1 MPPTSPDVLI
11 IGGGLAGLSAAVEL
25 CRTGRSVLLVEQKP
39 RLGGR
44 TYSFTHPE
52 TGDEVDNG
60 QHLMMGCY
68 HSTLRYLR
76 TIGRM
81 DQVEVQKDLEI
92 IFRHP
97 DRLPTSLQTMSLPAP
112 LHVLGGLLR
121 LGHLSVMDR
130 LNLLRI
136 GPHLLFKD
144 PDTDPHLRS
153 ITVRQWLDAL
163 GQTETNKRKLWDII
177 AIGALNDATD
187 RISASLFLKVLQSAF
202 LGNRMNSSM
211 VIPLHGL
218 SSVLVDGAAEFIR
231 HRKGTILLD
240 TSVESIRTENGGIR
254 SVRLSDG
261 TEVHPRAVISAVPY
275 FDIPKVFGSGEAIG
289 LPGLSSLVSSPIVTI
304 HLWFD
309 AHFVKDRF
317 AALVDS
323 PIHWVFNKSRIY
335 PERNSALM
343 YLALVVSGAHAL
355 AEMEKE
361 ALVQLAVDELKRFY
375 PAAPLARV
383 IHSLVIKEKRA
394 TFSPMVGHEK
404 ARPPH
409 TTAVRNLLLA
419 GDWTDTKLPATIE
432 GAVQSGYAAAD
443 AVATMLP

>member
-1 MPPTSPDVLI
+1 MPRTSPDVLI

-25 CRTGRSVLLVEQKP
+25 CRAGRTVLLAEQKP

-76 TIGRM
+76 TIGTM
-81 DQVEVQKDLEI
+81 DQVEVQQDLEI
-92 IFRHP
+92 VFRHP
-97 DRLPTSLQTMSLPAP
+97 DRLPTSLRTMLLPAP
-112 LHVLGGLLR
+112 LHVLAGLLR
-121 LGHLSVMDR
+121 LGHLSILDR
-130 LNLLRI
+130 LALLRI

-144 PDTDPHLRS
+144 PDTDPYLS
-153 ITVRQWLDAL
+153 TITVRQWLDAL
-163 GQTETNKRKLWDII
+163 GQTDANKAKLWDII
-177 AIGALNDATD
+177 AVGALNDATD

-202 LGNRMNSSM
+202 LGSRRNSSM
-211 VIPLHGL
+211 VLPLHGL
-218 SSVLVDGAAEFIR
+218 SSVLVDGAAEYIR
-231 HRKGTILLD
+231 QRKGTILLNS
-240 TSVESIRTENGGIR
+240 SVENIVMENGAIQR
-254 SVRLSDG
+254 VRLSDG
-261 TEVHPRAVISAVPY
+261 TDVHPRAVISAVPY

-289 LPGLSSLVSSPIVTI
+289 LPGLGTLVSSPIVTI

-309 AHFVKDRF
+309 AHFVKERF
-317 AALVDS
+317 VALVDS

-335 PERNSALM
+335 PERKSTLM
-343 YLALVVSGAHAL
+343 YLALVVSGAHAM

-361 ALVQLAVDELKRFY
+361 ALVQLATDELKRFY

-394 TFSPMVGHEK
+394 TFSPMVGSEK
-404 ARPPH
+404 FRPPH
-409 TTAVRNLLLA
+409 TTAVRNLFLA
-419 GDWTDTKLPATIE
+419 GDWTGTKLPATIE
-432 GAVQSGYAAAD
+432 GAVQSGYTAAESAAD
-443 AVATMLP
+443 VLS